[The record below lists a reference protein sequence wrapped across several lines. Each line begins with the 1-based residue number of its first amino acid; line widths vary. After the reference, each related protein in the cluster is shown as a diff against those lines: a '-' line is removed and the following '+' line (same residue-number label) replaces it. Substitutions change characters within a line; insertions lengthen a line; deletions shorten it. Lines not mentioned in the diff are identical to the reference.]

1 MDGVSNES
9 NTLVQQHSKYTICS
23 NPKPMRINYNS
34 RLNLLTSMQQRV
46 GLVFTDI
53 KKMSDRCLFMLLF
66 IVGMTWLPAK
76 ANIPTAVK
84 KAATGVTVNGKPY
97 TKSVDIWM
105 AYSYN
110 GSGTN
115 GAVKVPDQIDYK
127 IFIKNTGDEAL
138 TVRVVD
144 TLPVHTIFYG
154 ASPGGTLNNDVLTW
168 NNIALA
174 PGAQTFVTVSVNV
187 DGTLAGVDYIN
198 NTGYV
203 DIGDGNGLQHTFGPA
218 VDNNINAALG
228 ADKGWPATRTP
239 VDNGMNSI
247 SWKSVSYI
255 ATGPNNTIQSGD
267 LVTYVIHV
275 QNTGTQQLSN
285 VIVTD
290 YVPVYTNFYDSQDA
304 APDAN
309 NLLTWTIPLLDPGQS
324 AVRSFR
330 VRVATDLTGAKA
342 IENTAYV
349 NNGNGKGFIAT
360 LPSLAT
366 DPNQPD
372 PNGAGKPSTSI
383 PIVSVV
389 SFEGWKIVLNS
400 SGEAS
405 VTSGEELSYI
415 IYVRNTG
422 NTTISTLQVSDPVPA
437 LTSFVSATDG
447 GIHLVGSNTVMW
459 AVNNL
464 AAGAIA
470 TLHFK
475 VKVDPLPDGI
485 KSIDNT
491 ARIQIG
497 GNSDST
503 SKATYHCDPKEAGCD
518 KGTVTSIKTAGK
530 AAGMVISNVVTPNSD
545 GKNDYFIVRGIDK
558 YPNSTLN
565 IFNRWGGVVYQDKNY
580 QNSWDAT
587 GLSEGTYYYRLEL
600 NSPTEGVKVFKGWVM
615 IIR

>member
-1 MDGVSNES
+1 
-9 NTLVQQHSKYTICS
+9 
-23 NPKPMRINYNS
+23 MRINYNS
-34 RLNLLTSMQQRV
+34 RVNLQKIVQQRV
-46 GLVFTDI
+46 GRVFTDI
-53 KKMSDRCLFMLLF
+53 KKMSDRCLFILLF

-76 ANIPTAVK
+76 ANNLTAG

-97 TKSVDIWM
+97 TKSVSIWVTY
-105 AYSYN
+105 AYN
-110 GSGTN
+110 GSGTD
-115 GAVKVPDQIDYK
+115 GAVKVGDQIDYK

-154 ASPGGTLNNDVLTW
+154 ASPGGTLNSDVLSW
-168 NNIALA
+168 NNLSLA
-174 PGAQTFVTVSVNV
+174 PGAQTSVSFSVNV
-187 DGTLAGVDYIN
+187 DGSLAGVDYIN

-203 DIGDGNGLQHTFGPA
+203 DIGDGNGLQHTFAPA
-218 VDNNINAALG
+218 VDNNINAAIG
-228 ADKGWPATRTP
+228 TDKGWPSTRTP

-247 SWKSVSYI
+247 SWKSVTYTG
-255 ATGPNNTIQSGD
+255 TGPNGTIQSGD

-275 QNTGTQQLSN
+275 QNTGTEQLTN
-285 VIVTD
+285 VIITD
-290 YVPVYTNFYDSQDA
+290 YVPVYTNFYDAPDA

-309 NLLTWTIPLLDPGQS
+309 NLLTWTIPAIDPGQ
-324 AVRSFR
+324 AVVRSFR

-349 NNGNGKGFIAT
+349 NNGNGKGFVAT

-383 PIVSVV
+383 KIVSVT

-422 NTTISTLQVSDPVPA
+422 NVTIPTLQVSDPVPA
-437 LTSFVSATDG
+437 LTTFASATDG

-558 YPNSTLN
+558 YPNSALY
-565 IFNRWGGVVYQDKNY
+565 IFNRWGGVVYQNPNY
-580 QNSWDAT
+580 ENNWDAT

-600 NSPTEGVKVFKGWVM
+600 NSPTEGIKVFKGWVM

>member
-1 MDGVSNES
+1 
-9 NTLVQQHSKYTICS
+9 
-23 NPKPMRINYNS
+23 
-34 RLNLLTSMQQRV
+34 MQRRV

-53 KKMSDRCLFMLLF
+53 KKMSDRCLLMLLF
-66 IVGMTWLPAK
+66 IVGVTGLPAK
-76 ANIPTAVK
+76 ANTLTAGK
-84 KAATGVTVNGKPY
+84 EAAPGITVNGKPY
-97 TKSVDIWM
+97 TKSVDIWVTY
-105 AYSYN
+105 AYT
-110 GSGTN
+110 GSGN
-115 GAVKVPDQIDYK
+115 GNAVKAGDQIDYK

-138 TVRVVD
+138 SGVRVVD
-144 TLPVHTIFYG
+144 TLPLHTIFYG
-154 ASPGGTLNNDVLTW
+154 ASPGGTLNNDVLSWSNLT
-168 NNIALA
+168 LA
-174 PGAQTFVTVSVNV
+174 PGTQTSVSFSVNV
-187 DGTLAGVDYIN
+187 DGSLTGVDYIN

-203 DIGDGNGLQHTFGPA
+203 DIGDGNGLMHTYAPA
-218 VDNNINAALG
+218 VDNSINATIG
-228 ADKGWPATRTP
+228 IDKGWPSTRTP

-247 SWKSVSYI
+247 SWKSASFVP
-255 ATGPNNTIQSGD
+255 TGPSGTIQSGD
-267 LVTYVIHV
+267 LITYVIHV
-275 QNTGTQQLSN
+275 QNTGTEQLRD
-285 VIVTD
+285 ILVTD
-290 YVPVYTNFYDSQDA
+290 YVPVYTNFYDAPDA

-309 NLLTWTIPLLDPGQS
+309 NLLSWTVPLLDPGQ
-324 AVRSFR
+324 AITRSFR
-330 VRVATDLTGAKA
+330 VRVATDLTGAKS
-342 IENTAYV
+342 IENTAFV
-349 NNGNGKGFIAT
+349 NNGNGKGAVAT

-372 PNGAGKPSTSI
+372 PNGEGKPSTVI
-383 PIVSVV
+383 PIKSVT

-400 SGEAS
+400 SGEAT

-422 NTTISTLQVSDPVPA
+422 NITIPTLQVSDPVPA
-437 LTSFVSATDG
+437 LTTFASASDG
-447 GIHLVGSNTVMW
+447 GLHLEGSNTVMW
-459 AVNNL
+459 QVNNL

-485 KSIDNT
+485 KTIDNT

-545 GKNDYFIVRGIDK
+545 GKNDYFIVRGLDK
-558 YPNSTLN
+558 YPNSSLF
-565 IFNRWGGVVYQDKNY
+565 IFNRWGGAVYQDKNY
-580 QNSWDAT
+580 QNNWNAT

-600 NSPTEGVKVFKGWVM
+600 NSPTDGVTVYKGWVM